1 MYEGLTLQF
10 DSRKGTKNNKMKRFH
25 PLKTKNE
32 SLCMG
37 FAKNIECNTTLQA
50 YLVFRPECSRF
61 GGRGSKALR
70 ESLNFPVF

>member
-37 FAKNIECNTTLQA
+37 FAKKYRMQHHIASL
-50 YLVFRPECSRF
+50 F
-61 GGRGSKALR
+61 GFS
-70 ESLNFPVF
+70 S

>member
-1 MYEGLTLQF
+1 
-10 DSRKGTKNNKMKRFH
+10 
-25 PLKTKNE
+25 
-32 SLCMG
+32 MG